1 MRPVDFEDV
10 GADGN
15 FSLVYTLTIPCI
27 AEEDNDDEYG
37 EVPDRETLKKQ
48 TMQLINARLK
58 SKQPKKTKKK
68 RGQEKT
74 AADDDE

>member
-1 MRPVDFEDV
+1 MHHLITIIVNLGEEDV
-10 GADGN
+10 
-15 FSLVYTLTIPCI
+15 
-27 AEEDNDDEYG
+27 DDEYG

-58 SKQPKKTKKK
+58 SKQPKKAKKK

-74 AADDDE
+74 ADADGDE